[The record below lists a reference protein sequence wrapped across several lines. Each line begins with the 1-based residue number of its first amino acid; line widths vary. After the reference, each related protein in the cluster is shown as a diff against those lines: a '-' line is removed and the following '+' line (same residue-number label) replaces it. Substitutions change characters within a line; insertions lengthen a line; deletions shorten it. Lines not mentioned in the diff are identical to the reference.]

1 MKPRRIRPNDRRPA
15 LPAAVL
21 LALLVVCA
29 MEGLSGRGLSAST
42 LPSQRDSGR
51 TRTPASSPTSPYNL
65 RWIPDTTGGNRVIVE
80 VTGLSVASLAR
91 LVQSTRSLA
100 AWQRVLPV
108 YVDSQGTLN
117 PTRAPILSNLSNLP
131 PVLGLYRVQAG
142 ALRFESQF
150 PGEPGAAYR
159 AYFLPDRLP
168 KGGGGEGRT
177 ISSRHQFPA
186 RRPGPL
192 TRVEQVY
199 PSADLLP
206 ENLLKFYLHFSA
218 PMSRGRIYDHIHLLD
233 DAGKAIELPFLEI
246 DEELWDDAMMRLTL
260 FIDPGRIK
268 RGVLPLED
276 VGPALEEGKRY
287 TLVIDG
293 AWKDGAGNPLTE
305 SYRKS
310 FRVGPPD
317 RDPPDPAQW
326 RVQAPGPGTRQPLA
340 VSFPEAMDHALA
352 QRVIHVTDDAGKTID
367 GQVDLS
373 DQERRWRFAPRDPWL
388 PGTYNLVIQTT
399 IEDLAG
405 NNIGKPFDVD
415 LFEGVQRRLTT
426 VTVKLPF
433 AVR

>member
-1 MKPRRIRPNDRRPA
+1 MKPRRIRPHDRRPA

-29 MEGLSGRGLSAST
+29 TGDLPGGGPSASA
-42 LPSQRDSGR
+42 LSPQRDSGR
-51 TRTPASSPTSPYNL
+51 VRPPASSRTSPYL
-65 RWIPDTTGGNRVIVE
+65 IHWITGTAGDNRVIVE
-80 VTGLSVASLAR
+80 VTGLSASSLAR
-91 LVQSTRSLA
+91 LRQPGRSLA
-100 AWQRVLPV
+100 AWQQLFPI
-108 YVDSQGTLN
+108 YIDSAGALN
-117 PTRAPILSNLSNLP
+117 PARPPMPPDHANLP
-131 PVLGLYRVQAG
+131 PVLGTYRIQSG
-142 ALRFESQF
+142 TLRFESQF

-159 AYFLPDRLP
+159 AYFLPARLP
-168 KGGGGEGRT
+168 NGAGAGSRPL
-177 ISSRHQFPA
+177 SSLHRIPA
-186 RRPGPL
+186 RPPGPL

-233 DAGKAIELPFLEI
+233 GAGKAIELPFLEI
-246 DEELWDDAMMRLTL
+246 DEELWDDAMRRLTL

-293 AWKDGAGNPLTE
+293 AWKDGAGNPLKE

-326 RVQAPGPGTRQPLA
+326 QVQPPGLGTRQPLA
-340 VSFPEAMDHALA
+340 VIFPEVMDHALT
-352 QRVIHVTDDAGKTID
+352 QRVIVVTDDAGKTID
-367 GQVDLS
+367 GQAALS
-373 DQERRWRFAPRDPWL
+373 DQERRWSFAPRDPWL
-388 PGTYNLVIQTT
+388 PGVYNLVIQTT

-426 VTVKLPF
+426 ATVKRPF
-433 AVR
+433 TVR